1 MLSKELKEAY
11 RAEIAKAWSDPKM
24 VNYCVN
30 EAAEIAVLPGGGLVA
45 IEKQKIIT
53 AFCYGESGFDYDE
66 AQAEAAHARSSET
79 HLYNANM
86 KEYRELYKE
95 LRAAAELPTAE
106 WWLII
111 TDTKYYNQA
120 ADCKLKG
127 YTFMRPCDV
136 IEMFGGSVRIDELP
150 GQQLPENWRQIV
162 GHVATTTE
170 INALMEAV
178 ERAAKQHGKKVEAYI
193 KRYGTSKVHA
203 WTYWRDA

>member
-11 RAEIAKAWSDPKM
+11 REEIAKAWNDPKM

-30 EAAEIAVLPGGGLVA
+30 KTAEIAVLPSGGLVA

-53 AFCYGESGFDYDE
+53 DFCYGESGYDYDD
-66 AQAEAAHARSSET
+66 AQAEVAHARSSET

-95 LRAAAELPTAE
+95 LREAAELRTAE
-106 WWLII
+106 WWLVI
-111 TDTKYYNQA
+111 TDKEYYTQPDN
-120 ADCKLKG
+120 CKLRG
-127 YTFMRPCDV
+127 YTFVKPRDV
-136 IEMFGGSVRIDELP
+136 IDIFGGSVRVDELP
-150 GQQLPENWRQIV
+150 GQQLPENWRNIN
-162 GHVATTTE
+162 GHIATAEE